1 MADKSEPTLTRA
13 QRIREAIKISGVPMS
28 RIADKIGVARTSV
41 LNWTRRGGIQIDHIK
56 ELSAITGF
64 NFWWLAFGEGPK
76 LGNDNTSLERSV
88 LAMIQASQQHADLIH
103 RQSQL
108 TESGQLTPELASA
121 LTQMLEAMP
130 KS

>member
-1 MADKSEPTLTRA
+1 
-13 QRIREAIKISGVPMS
+13 MS